1 MWCSAFKHRDLKLE
15 NILVQTLDSG
25 GDIKLCDFGASTLYK
40 NGASMRKVLGSVV
53 YMAPEVLEGN
63 YKESCDLWSLGVI
76 MYMLLTNK
84 APFYGET
91 EDELVESIFAADV
104 KYKGPEWDAVS
115 PEAKALL
122 KKLLNVNAAARFTA
136 AEMLVHP
143 WIKSIETPIPP
154 EVYDEFVPRIKAFCG
169 YSPLRRAS
177 LVALAFCMS
186 SSQVTLHSS
195 VYNEL
200 NVAHNGELTLQE
212 LEMAPS
218 LMRFQLDMDK
228 IMRALDQQHENG
240 INLLEFVAATL
251 SPEDAADEELLHSAF
266 HILDR
271 SHRGA
276 LSTEDLKS
284 LLGRHFDTIACQ
296 EMIKR
301 YDIDKDGKIGFT
313 DFVKMM
319 KVNISCFRTVHTIA
333 SRLTL
338 FLPKLPNKLSGCE
351 SPVPVQ
357 RRSLSTVGS
366 ADAEPESKE
375 EAMKTI
381 EALRCDVASTTVSPE
396 KVDIQVAAVEAL
408 PPEATA

>member
-1 MWCSAFKHRDLKLE
+1 MGCAQSTDTIRPNMFQEKLCMHHKAPATDTYRTLGTLGRGAFGVVEKVEHLKTHKLYAMKTVHFKSGSKRHEFEKEINILRGLHHPNIVRMIETFEDQHHFYIIMELSPGGTMLDRVKSRGKKFPENEVKEVMRTLASVVQYLHSRTICHRDLKLE

-84 APFYGET
+84 APFYGDT
-91 EDELVESIFAADV
+91 EDALVESIFAADV
-104 KYKGPEWDAVS
+104 KYRGPEWDAVS
-115 PEAKALL
+115 SEAKALL

-154 EVYDEFVPRIKAFCG
+154 EV
-169 YSPLRRAS
+169 
-177 LVALAFCMS
+177 
-186 SSQVTLHSS
+186 
-195 VYNEL
+195 
-200 NVAHNGELTLQE
+200 
-212 LEMAPS
+212 
-218 LMRFQLDMDK
+218 
-228 IMRALDQQHENG
+228 LDQQHENG

-251 SPEDAADEELLHSAF
+251 SPEDAANEELLHSAF

-276 LSTEDLKS
+276 LSTEDLKW
-284 LLGRHFDTIACQ
+284 RHFDTIACQ

-301 YDIDKDGKIGFT
+301 YDIDKDGKIGFN

-319 KVNISCFRTVHTIA
+319 KVSILCASGQHTY
-333 SRLTL
+333 S
-338 FLPKLPNKLSGCE
+338 
-351 SPVPVQ
+351 Q
-357 RRSLSTVGS
+357 
-366 ADAEPESKE
+366 
-375 EAMKTI
+375 
-381 EALRCDVASTTVSPE
+381 
-396 KVDIQVAAVEAL
+396 VD
-408 PPEATA
+408 